1 MMKLLSALLVG
12 VLFFG
17 SIDAEAARRFGGGGS
32 MGRQSSNVTQR
43 QAAPQAPASAPQNTT
58 GNAAAARPATPAATP
73 PAAAPR
79 RPWMGML
86 GGLAAGLGLAWLA
99 HSLGM
104 GGAFGQ
110 MLMFLLLA
118 VVVIGAISFFMRRR
132 NAAGNGG
139 NQGGYAFQGAGA
151 SPQSPETPRQYNPA
165 NVGNDASARPFEAAP
180 AAFDARP
187 AESAAASGG
196 VVIGSSLGSAA
207 QASSTLSGSQ
217 SWGVPADFDAEG
229 FLTAAK
235 RNFVVLQDAWDRS
248 DISSLRTMMTDGM
261 VEEIKAQLAEREA
274 QSGGKPNKT
283 EVVMLESRL
292 LGIED
297 AGGDYL
303 ASVEF
308 SGVIKE
314 DPSAGPS
321 PFREVWNMAKPK
333 DGRSGWLV
341 AGVQALQ

>member
-32 MGRQSSNVTQR
+32 VGRQSSNVTQR
-43 QAAPQAPASAPQNTT
+43 QAAPQAPASAPQNANT
-58 GNAAAARPATPAATP
+58 AAARPATPAATP

-79 RPWMGML
+79 RPWAGML

-110 MLMFLLLA
+110 MLMFALLA
-118 VVVIGAISFFMRRR
+118 VVVIGGISYFMRRR
-132 NAAGNGG
+132 NQAGG
-139 NQGGYAFQGAGA
+139 NQSGGYAFQGAGA
-151 SPQSPETPRQYNPA
+151 SAASAETPRQYNPA
-165 NVGNDASARPFEAAP
+165 NIGNDASARPFEAAP
-180 AAFDARP
+180 AAFDTRP
-187 AESAAASGG
+187 AGGNSGSGG

-217 SWGVPADFDAEG
+217 SWGVPADFDADG

-235 RNFVVLQDAWDRS
+235 RNFVLLQDAWDRS
-248 DISSLRTMMTDGM
+248 DITSLRTMMTDGM
-261 VEEIKAQLAEREA
+261 VGEIKAQLAEREA

-297 AGGDYL
+297 AGDDYL

-308 SGVIKE
+308 SGVIRE

>member
-43 QAAPQAPASAPQNTT
+43 QAAPAQAPATAPQNT
-58 GNAAAARPATPAATP
+58 NAAAARPGTPAAAA
-73 PAAAPR
+73 PAAKPPSR
-79 RPWMGML
+79 WGGML

-118 VVVIGAISFFMRRR
+118 VVVIAAITFFMRRR
-132 NAAGNGG
+132 AANGNSG

-151 SPQSPETPRQYNPA
+151 SPSSPETSRQYNPA
-165 NVGNDASARPFEAAP
+165 NIGNDASARPFEAAP
-180 AAFDARP
+180 AAFEAGP
-187 AESAAASGG
+187 SAAGPGATGG

-217 SWGVPADFDAEG
+217 SWGVPDDFDGDG

-235 RNFVVLQDAWDRS
+235 RNFIVLQDAWDRS
-248 DISSLRTMMTDGM
+248 DIATLRTMMTDGM

-283 EVVMLESRL
+283 DVVMLESRL

-308 SGVIKE
+308 SGVIRE